1 MNQET
6 NRNDA
11 LTDAWQNP
19 GREFRSAPFW
29 SWNSKL
35 EPDRLCRAI
44 DSMHAAGMGGFFMH
58 SRYGLKTPYLSDEWF
73 KCVSACVERA
83 RELGM
88 KAYLYDEDRWP
99 SGSAGGIVTRK
110 HPEYGMVNLLCAR
123 AAEPAENA
131 ERLATFAVSFDESE
145 RIVSY
150 REAETSDDVKP
161 GETLLSFDVVPT
173 PGTGWHNDGQYLDT
187 MSPDAVAEFIRVTHQ
202 AYADRYGEDFGK
214 LVPAIF
220 TDEPNYGSAR
230 SDPEKGEYKLVWTG
244 QMPREFVKR
253 RGYDI
258 RQHLPELVFASAE
271 GEFSKVRHDFY
282 RTAVQ
287 WLKDGAIGKVKEW
300 HSWTSAVYTNEDKKR
315 PAGADPIPEQVAW
328 DLWLGV
334 APERPYKEEIYH
346 PFKWRAWRDFGSGAT
361 GDFGCH
367 IFDPV
372 FTALDIGA
380 PLSITCESECFSEEV
395 YPAWTS
401 ARYVFPGTPM
411 TAAATI
417 QGTWLDGGKKPEV
430 GLSPHLAA
438 DHELPKSGSMLIGEE
453 GTLILPH
460 VGPPHLYPEEKFKD
474 YPEPELAP
482 LDHYH
487 DFVEAA
493 LGKGAAG
500 ANFDFAGPLTEAV
513 LLTNVANRFQGRT
526 LEWDADKLR
535 FTNNREATK
544 YLRRRYRRGWR
555 VRGL

>member
-1 MNQET
+1 MTISVTRRTFLKQTAAASIAVPLILPRLSLASPPSGKLQHAAIGVGGQGASDLKNIAGSGKVQVCALCDIDET
-6 NRNDA
+6 NLQKAAAQYPDA
-11 LTDAWQNP
+11 RLYRDW
-19 GREFRSAPFW
+19 REMFE
-29 SWNSKL
+29 K
-35 EPDRLCRAI
+35 EDGKI
-44 DSMHAAGMGGFFMH
+44 DSVNIATPDHMHAPPAMTAIRKKIHVFCEKPLTHEVYEARKLTQAACKNGVATQMGIQIH
-58 SRYGLKTPYLSDEWF
+58 S
-73 KCVSACVERA
+73 
-83 RELGM
+83 
-88 KAYLYDEDRWP
+88 
-99 SGSAGGIVTRK
+99 
-110 HPEYGMVNLLCAR
+110 
-123 AAEPAENA
+123 
-131 ERLATFAVSFDESE
+131 
-145 RIVSY
+145 
-150 REAETSDDVKP
+150 
-161 GETLLSFDVVPT
+161 
-173 PGTGWHNDGQYLDT
+173 
-187 MSPDAVAEFIRVTHQ
+187 
-202 AYADRYGEDFGK
+202 
-214 LVPAIF
+214 
-220 TDEPNYGSAR
+220 
-230 SDPEKGEYKLVWTG
+230 
-244 QMPREFVKR
+244 
-253 RGYDI
+253 
-258 RQHLPELVFASAE
+258 
-271 GEFSKVRHDFY
+271 HDFY